1 METRAAV
8 PAATSGRVTAR
19 ALIGRHRKT
28 RGTLSG
34 GANPLYG
41 APLIHGSWRERHVR
55 LTELITGKRGPG
67 EINEGREGL
76 MDGKNIRGTVVHRH
90 RAPGDVPGAR
100 CAPGDAQ
107 RVTAGPHHGRANGQ
121 RGASRKGRSSMP
133 NAILDPTGTATSS
146 AAKPAAPRAPRLA
159 SLRGKRVGLLIN
171 TKVNARPFLEEVGRL
186 LQERYDVTLTE
197 RTKVNFAVPEPEEV
211 IKDLVAEND
220 VVITGVGD
228 CGSCSAAAA
237 ADGVVLE
244 AAGLPVAAIITE
256 SFVPT
261 ANAMAA
267 LRGAPGYKYA
277 TTAHPV
283 AVLTEEKVR
292 ERAAQVLDDVVALL
306 VQDAGKAEA

>member
-1 METRAAV
+1 
-8 PAATSGRVTAR
+8 
-19 ALIGRHRKT
+19 
-28 RGTLSG
+28 
-34 GANPLYG
+34 
-41 APLIHGSWRERHVR
+41 
-55 LTELITGKRGPG
+55 
-67 EINEGREGL
+67 
-76 MDGKNIRGTVVHRH
+76 
-90 RAPGDVPGAR
+90 
-100 CAPGDAQ
+100 
-107 RVTAGPHHGRANGQ
+107 
-121 RGASRKGRSSMP
+121 MP
-133 NAILDPTGTATSS
+133 NAILDPTGTVTSS
-146 AAKPAAPRAPRLA
+146 AAKPAAPRAPRPA

-261 ANAMAA
+261 ANARAA

-283 AVLTEEKVR
+283 AVLTQDKVK